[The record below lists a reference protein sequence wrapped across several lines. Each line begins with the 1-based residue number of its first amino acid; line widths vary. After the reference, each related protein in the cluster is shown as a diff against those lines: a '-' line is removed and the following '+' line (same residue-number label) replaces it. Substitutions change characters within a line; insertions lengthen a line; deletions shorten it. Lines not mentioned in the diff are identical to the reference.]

1 MRKAW
6 FAASAT
12 LALLSG
18 CATPQHGAI
27 PVQDSGTS
35 VSNSERVGRSGGN
48 YQAPVSASAGQSI
61 PQGDSGV
68 TVMVPKDA
76 GAAPIQTFPAQTGAA
91 PISTAPMT
99 TAPGS
104 TGSNYSQPPI
114 STSGGITSN
123 GGFQSQTYQ
132 QPAYQT
138 PPAAQGNTYQGNT
151 YNQGGTYKAPSGIP
165 SNNTGLAADEQ
176 LDGPVLALLTTA
188 SQQQG
193 GGDLNGA
200 AASLERAQRIAPR
213 EPQVLYKLA
222 QVRLAQG
229 DAAQAEQVARRGL
242 TLAGG
247 RPTLQASL
255 WDLIAKCRQQQGDAA
270 GAAEA
275 RQKAKVTL

>member
-18 CATPQHGAI
+18 CASPQHGAI
-27 PVQDSGTS
+27 PVQDSGTA
-35 VSNSERVGRSGGN
+35 VSNQERVGRSAGG
-48 YQAPVSASAGQSI
+48 YQAPVKASAGQSI

-68 TVMVPKDA
+68 TVMVPQDA
-76 GAAPIQTFPAQTGAA
+76 GSTPIQTFPAQTGAA
-91 PISTAPMT
+91 PISTGPSGT
-99 TAPGS
+99 SS
-104 TGSNYSQPPI
+104 TYSQQPI
-114 STSGGITSN
+114 STSGGITSS

-138 PPAAQGNTYQGNT
+138 QQAAPTTQGSVYQG
-151 YNQGGTYKAPSGIP
+151 PSGIP
-165 SNNTGLAADEQ
+165 SSNAGLSADEQ
-176 LDGPVLALLTTA
+176 LDGPVLALLTSA

-229 DAAQAEQVARRGL
+229 DAAQAEQVALRGL
-242 TLAGG
+242 SLANG
-247 RPTLQASL
+247 RPTMQASL
-255 WDLIAKCRQQQGDAA
+255 WDLIAKCRDQQGNAA